1 MAYSQSGYSNFQSR
15 IEGYGNTAYDG
26 QDDSFQGRA
35 SAAGSRLASEVGA
48 TVSAIQDGSMYSSI
62 REQAGEAASI
72 LSQAASGVAEWFRP
86 STSSN
91 GYSTPGNAYVDNNVP
106 SYTTPAAPPT
116 YSGFGNNASGPGYNA
131 QPPRRPW
138 GNAAPTTA
146 PTRYSSP
153 PPPAPPVQ
161 PVPEAS
167 STARGVSGA
176 LPKGKYEAQLVKQV
190 TAPGGTR
197 VKPSD
202 AVLRE
207 FYRKVR
213 NLDLEVVGNELAKAL
228 DEPSASRGSIDCDGG
243 GGSQVLYVVDGLW
256 AQGLEEPVTAV
267 KEQCANTGL
276 AELAADTHTRVK
288 AVPILKEWGM
298 DVDDLASAPV
308 GSRTEVEAAAAGDLL
323 DLAEPTKTG
332 VESIRS
338 AAADI
343 RACSSAAAVKA
354 PSYRWTFL
362 SAALTSTAPSARQ
375 TPAAPNLGKA
385 SAFSFV
391 NRAPSSQARIE
402 SAVELVP
409 HRLRCRGITF
419 YTLVPSIAQ
428 HLPFSQGE
436 STQGGGR
443 GDAGIPSID
452 LSLRVVSTLQRAV
465 PELGKMAA
473 GMFKAPGSPS
483 PEDLTKASYDQQL
496 AVKETEKAG
505 QIGPGSR
512 KLEDAVGCGVKY
524 PCKGEAYKVKEFPQ
538 QQAPPMLLNLLRLK
552 GDFVSVRCRIP
563 SVMVAV
569 AQETPNYQRYSVMR
583 VGALRALC
591 KEKGLPS
598 DGRKEDL
605 VNRLCNNCS
614 SSSYSGLI
622 NASTS
627 SIIGGPSAGPT
638 TSKPPTDISTSDGV
652 LSEGGIAT
660 PHEST
665 GEGDGSSSR
674 LTTTE
679 LHELASIADEIR
691 HIRKQTEFSLLRVAG
706 LITDYPPSCLATDSR
721 YGGVPE
727 VYTLWVPSLSSHF
740 KSDRGAAPSSA
751 TRPILAIRTA
761 TGPGN
766 SLTHLRPVMVST
778 LTASRWKEP

>member
-116 YSGFGNNASGPGYNA
+116 YTGYGNNASGPGYNA

-146 PTRYSSP
+146 PTRFNSP
-153 PPPAPPVQ
+153 PPPVPPVQ

-228 DEPSASRGSIDCDGG
+228 DEPSASWQHRLR
-243 GGSQVLYVVDGLW
+243 VLYVVDGLW

-298 DVDDLASAPV
+298 DVDDLASAPTE
-308 GSRTEVEAAAAGDLL
+308 SRTEVEAAATRDLL

-332 VESIRS
+332 HSGLQQRGSGQS
-338 AAADI
+338 AILPVD
-343 RACSSAAAVKA
+343 
-354 PSYRWTFL
+354 FL
-362 SAALTSTAPSARQ
+362 SAASCPAPSNMPWNHLLHDGPFNSTAFAFLPGGINVDTVKDSHGNDVSPYSPEGSAQ
-375 TPAAPNLGKA
+375 
-385 SAFSFV
+385 
-391 NRAPSSQARIE
+391 
-402 SAVELVP
+402 
-409 HRLRCRGITF
+409 
-419 YTLVPSIAQ
+419 
-428 HLPFSQGE
+428 
-436 STQGGGR
+436 
-443 GDAGIPSID
+443 
-452 LSLRVVSTLQRAV
+452 
-465 PELGKMAA
+465 LGKMAA

-483 PEDLTKASYDQQL
+483 PEDLTKASYNQQL

-505 QIGPGSR
+505 QIGPGCEEDYSAPCPRGWALLSNDSVRPVCIPPSDYHGHCNKPQPWPTYSENR
-512 KLEDAVGCGVKY
+512 KLEDAVGCEVKY

-538 QQAPPMLLNLLRLK
+538 QETPPMLLNLLQLE
-552 GDFVSVRCRIP
+552 GDF
-563 SVMVAV
+563 M
-569 AQETPNYQRYSVMR
+569 
-583 VGALRALC
+583 
-591 KEKGLPS
+591 
-598 DGRKEDL
+598 
-605 VNRLCNNCS
+605 
-614 SSSYSGLI
+614 
-622 NASTS
+622 
-627 SIIGGPSAGPT
+627 
-638 TSKPPTDISTSDGV
+638 
-652 LSEGGIAT
+652 
-660 PHEST
+660 
-665 GEGDGSSSR
+665 
-674 LTTTE
+674 
-679 LHELASIADEIR
+679 
-691 HIRKQTEFSLLRVAG
+691 
-706 LITDYPPSCLATDSR
+706 
-721 YGGVPE
+721 
-727 VYTLWVPSLSSHF
+727 
-740 KSDRGAAPSSA
+740 
-751 TRPILAIRTA
+751 
-761 TGPGN
+761 
-766 SLTHLRPVMVST
+766 
-778 LTASRWKEP
+778 